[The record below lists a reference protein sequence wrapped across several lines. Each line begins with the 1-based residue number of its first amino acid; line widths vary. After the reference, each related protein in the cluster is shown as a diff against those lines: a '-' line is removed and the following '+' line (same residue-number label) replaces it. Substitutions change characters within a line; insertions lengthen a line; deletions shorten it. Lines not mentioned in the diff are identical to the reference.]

1 MHSIL
6 FWFTAALLPFAHGAG
21 VTGSALGAA
30 HGVTGGG
37 SASPVTPTTTAEL
50 VSYLTDSSPR
60 VILITKT
67 FDFRGT
73 LGTTTATGCVPTSN
87 TCGSSGQNAINANGW
102 CGSAP
107 ATTVKYDNAGTTP
120 IQVKSNKSIVGVG
133 SAGVIIGRGLYLSGV
148 SNIIIQNVHITNLN
162 PSLIWGGDAITLV
175 GTDLIWIDHCKFS
188 LIGRQMLVT
197 GYNAAGRLT
206 ISNNEF
212 DGQTSWSATCNG
224 QHYWTMLFYGA
235 ADYVTLSNNYIHHCS
250 GRAPKVGG
258 SSGDAI
264 TMHAV
269 NNYFYNVAG
278 HDFDIGVGAAVLLE
292 GNYFKSVTTP
302 LTAASASGG
311 GSIFTT
317 ASGTESS
324 CTAYLGRACVANAL
338 SSSGA
343 MAGYGTTNFLATIKT
358 KESGYVPAAM
368 AASAVPAYVVAHA
381 GIGKL

>member
-1 MHSIL
+1 MHSL
-6 FWFTAALLPFAHGAG
+6 FFWAFAALLPLANGAG
-21 VTGSALGAA
+21 VTGSASGAA

-50 VSYLTDSSPR
+50 VSYLTDSSAR

-107 ATTVKYDNAGTTP
+107 STTVTYDNAGTTP
-120 IQVKSNKSIVGVG
+120 IYVKSNKSIVGVG
-133 SAGVIIGRGLYLSGV
+133 SAGVIIGRGFYLTGV
-148 SNIIIQNVHITNLN
+148 SNVIIQNIHITNLN
-162 PSLIWGGDAITLV
+162 PSLIWGGDAIQLV

-224 QHYWTMLFYGA
+224 QHYWTMLFYGS
-235 ADYVTLSNNYIHHCS
+235 ADYVTLSNNYIHHVS

-258 SSGDAI
+258 SGTI
-264 TMHAV
+264 FMHAV

-278 HDFDIGVGAAVLLE
+278 HDFDVGAGGSTLIE
-292 GNYFKSVTTP
+292 GNYFQSVTTP
-302 LTAASASGG
+302 ITSASATAG
-311 GSIFTT
+311 GSIFDTV
-317 ASGTESS
+317 SGTEST
-324 CTAYLGRACVANAL
+324 CTTYLGRACVVNVLA
-338 SSSGA
+338 SSGA
-343 MAGYGTTNFLATIKT
+343 MAGYGTTGFLSTIQS
-358 KESGYVPAAM
+358 KESGHVPAAI
-368 AASAVPAYVVAHA
+368 AASSVPSYVVANA